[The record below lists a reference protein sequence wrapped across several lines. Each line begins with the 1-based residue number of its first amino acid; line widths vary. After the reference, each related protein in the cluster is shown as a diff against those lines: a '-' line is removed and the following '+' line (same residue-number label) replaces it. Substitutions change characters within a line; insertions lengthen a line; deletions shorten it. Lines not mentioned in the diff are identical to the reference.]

1 VILNWRSGEVE
12 AKGEGA
18 GAIRSG
24 EVQEMRCRSS
34 QAENS

>member
-18 GAIRSG
+18 MRSG